1 MKVVTSIPKKER
13 VQAMHVVLVVVP
25 YPAKR
30 LLGV

>member
-1 MKVVTSIPKKER
+1 MYEGSKKER
-13 VQAMHVVLVVVP
+13 VQAMHVVLVVAP